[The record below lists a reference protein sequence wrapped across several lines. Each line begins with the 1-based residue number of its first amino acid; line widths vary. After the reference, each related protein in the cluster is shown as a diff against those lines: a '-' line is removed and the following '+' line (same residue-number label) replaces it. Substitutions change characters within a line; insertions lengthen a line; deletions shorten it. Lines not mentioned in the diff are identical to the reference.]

1 MRIAQNLSCRGVV
14 AETIEG
20 TGLRRTAIDGVK
32 KTLGAP
38 Q

>member
-1 MRIAQNLSCRGVV
+1 MKMAQNLSCRVVV
-14 AETIEG
+14 AQTIEG